1 LRAVEVSQGL
11 DPFLRI
17 EALLRASD
25 LYSSQHASLPREY
38 AERALA
44 EARAIGDGKGEARA
58 LRALSWALAIDG
70 RTEEART
77 VGMEALELF
86 ADQDDPWELALWSER
101 MGQASYHDPEWS
113 IGMLHQALD
122 LYRRVGDRSREAL
135 VLYKIAEQLSGTHG
149 DLELALEYAERAIA
163 ISEGVGN
170 VHDGAHARLEYGKVL
185 RRAGR
190 LDESAAVLGEAITQ
204 LTRQGDERCTVR
216 ALTAMGITQL
226 DAGDLPNGEQ
236 TLRESLHRG
245 TALAERRTTRTA
257 LAGMARIAAETG
269 APETAVILFG
279 YVDELGSALDIPAAE
294 ASRGKR
300 DARLTMLKTRVGA
313 GEFDRLWERG
323 RDLTMDDATALALA
337 PDHLDERA
345 GPDRV
350 DLR

>member
-1 LRAVEVSQGL
+1 
-11 DPFLRI
+11 
-17 EALLRASD
+17 
-25 LYSSQHASLPREY
+25 
-38 AERALA
+38 
-44 EARAIGDGKGEARA
+44 

-269 APETAVILFG
+269 APEAAVILFG